1 VCEGTHLYGKHEAA
15 PVRRRLPE
23 KTAALETDF
32 AANGGAL
39 VDLYDGSC
47 GLE

>member
-1 VCEGTHLYGKHEAA
+1 MASTRQHLSG
-15 PVRRRLPE
+15 VVFPE